1 MSPPHR
7 RDLLLGGMAAGL
19 PAAGPGRG
27 ALLARPSL
35 AASGSAL
42 PPGLTRLALD
52 RRRDA
57 LAYAPPGLRQPAPL
71 IVLLH
76 GAGQA
81 ADGMVDAFRAHADRL
96 GFAILAP
103 QSTEVTWPVGR
114 PLGGGEIAMIDAA
127 LAALF
132 ARLRVDPARIAIGGF
147 SDGASYALSL
157 GFANGGLFSDVLA
170 FSPGGFE
177 GGEVRVPRAR
187 VFIGHGRSDR
197 ILPFSNAA
205 AMVSL
210 FRRAGYDVAFHP
222 FDGGHVMTAAE
233 LDAALA
239 RFLRGR

>member
-19 PAAGPGRG
+19 PGPGAGRG
-27 ALLARPSL
+27 SLRARPSPKPP
-35 AASGSAL
+35 GPPL
-42 PPGLTRLALD
+42 PTGLTRLGLG

-57 LAYAPPGLRQPAPL
+57 LAYAPAGLGEPAPL
-71 IVLLH
+71 LVLLH
-76 GAGQA
+76 GAGQGG
-81 ADGMVDAFRAHADRL
+81 DGMADAFRSHANRL

-103 QSTEVTWPVGR
+103 QSTDVTWPVGR
-114 PLGGGEIAMIDAA
+114 PLGGGEIGMIDTA
-127 LAALF
+127 LAAVF
-132 ARLRVDPARIAIGGF
+132 ARLQVDPARIAVGGF

-177 GGEVRVPRAR
+177 GGEVRSPRAR

-210 FRRAGYDVAFHP
+210 FRRAGYDVDFHP

-239 RFLRGR
+239 RFLGGR